1 MLYIKPFFIYLALLL
16 LGFSL
21 IIYFF
26 FDIGVFNT
34 LSIKDLIIPGVALIV
49 SIISLIVNGDL
60 NKKSSFNNKF
70 SLLLEQHNKYHDEL
84 VNNLDNKNQEEKKKE
99 KWKLLFCCDYHYPNN
114 YLYGNAEFSPYMRV
128 LYHIL
133 KNIDGEFK
141 NNYSEAKK
149 NTSLVRSLIRNDIL
163 YYIAINSLS
172 DKNTSFQHYRYLL
185 KKYNFFEHLNIYD
198 EKYLNTDSLNLKNI
212 KLSMDNLKNT
222 LELHLKNKINN
233 YFFEK
238 YPSVFS
244 YDNEY
249 LNETKFNFPTL
260 IKYNYYYNVS
270 FYTELK
276 KDLIKYIANIMDK
289 HYIACQI
296 KKILYT
302 HDDLSKY
309 KYYTVGLSF
318 DYYSKYKKYM
328 RYSDYNGKFN
338 PIKFKKII
346 YKSILEIKTDENGI
360 LDDEFNYSGF
370 RDSIFGKYKTSHIYV
385 TKNNFKFKDLTTYD
399 YFENNMRFERFYKN
413 LIYIRRNGIIK
424 DEFKKNEFYTE
435 IQEKY
440 LLSLNSIDF
449 FTEQESFISALKQ
462 ALNK

>member
-34 LSIKDLIIPGVALIV
+34 LSIKDLIIPGVALVV

-84 VNNLDNKNQEEKKKE
+84 VNNLDNKKQKEKKEE
-99 KWKLLFCCDYHYPNN
+99 KWKLLFCCDYHTPNN

-172 DKNTSFQHYRYLL
+172 DKNTSFQNYRYLL

-198 EKYLNTDSLNLKNI
+198 EKYLNTDGLNLKNI
-212 KLSMDNLKNT
+212 KLSMDDLKNT
-222 LELHLKNKINN
+222 LEWHLKNKINN

-249 LNETKFNFPTL
+249 RNEIKFNFPTL
-260 IKYNYYYNVS
+260 IKYNYYYNIC

-276 KDLIKYIANIMDK
+276 KYFIKYIANIMDK

-296 KKILYT
+296 KKILCNP
-302 HDDLSKY
+302 DDLSKY

-328 RYSDYNGKFN
+328 RYSDCNGKFN
-338 PIKFKKII
+338 PIILKKVI
-346 YKSILEIKTDENGI
+346 YKSILEINADKSGI
-360 LDDEFNYSGF
+360 LDDKIKYSDF
-370 RDSIFGKYKTSHIYV
+370 RDGIFGKYKIFRIFV
-385 TKNNFKFKDLTTYD
+385 TENNFKFKDLTTYD
-399 YFENNMRFERFYKN
+399 SLKNNISFESFYKN
-413 LIYIRRNGIIK
+413 LIYIRRNEIIK

-449 FTEQESFISALKQ
+449 FTEQENFIFALKQ